1 MWAQGGSPI
10 TQVRRTVLLAENR
23 DRVFAAA
30 SDFLLQWAKNRPTAA
45 DFMLKSAHFVFWTR
59 CAASSRNRLLFCPLY
74 WWPGLQ
80 MGTADRAAAKK
91 TDTPGLRPV
100 SYGEPRRQLNSHNGK
115 EYLSFPGKYAT
126 KQAPSVPREDRR
138 GQKWAQEPIP
148 ADWHEFENCISA
160 LKKKG

>member
-1 MWAQGGSPI
+1 MWAQGGFPI

-91 TDTPGLRPV
+91 LIHRAFARLHTANR
-100 SYGEPRRQLNSHNGK
+100 
-115 EYLSFPGKYAT
+115 
-126 KQAPSVPREDRR
+126 
-138 GQKWAQEPIP
+138 
-148 ADWHEFENCISA
+148 ADN
-160 LKKKG
+160 

>member
-1 MWAQGGSPI
+1 MWAQGGFPI

-23 DRVFAAA
+23 DCVFAAA

-45 DFMLKSAHFVFWTR
+45 DFMLKSVHFVFWTR

-91 TDTPGLRPV
+91 LIHRAFARLHTVNRTD
-100 SYGEPRRQLNSHNGK
+100 N
-115 EYLSFPGKYAT
+115 
-126 KQAPSVPREDRR
+126 
-138 GQKWAQEPIP
+138 
-148 ADWHEFENCISA
+148 
-160 LKKKG
+160 